1 MSMEMFADN
10 TTIEH
15 QNDNDW
21 TIPSIYQ
28 IPGDTK
34 VLSVIG
40 TNAPDGSPFGI
51 LGSTSNGLLTNETW
65 KCSSDFYPGWT
76 SPDFDDRDWP
86 LAKVLATNGDR
97 PWKTIDGIAKTAK
110 WIWAKNYEHTVYCR
124 LKLQ

>member
-1 MSMEMFADN
+1 MEMFADN
-10 TTIEH
+10 TIIKL

-21 TIPSIYQ
+21 TIPSIYK

-40 TNAPDGSPFGI
+40 TNAPDGSPYGI

-65 KCSSDFYPGWT
+65 KCSSDLYPGWNF
-76 SPDFDDRDWP
+76 PDFDDRDWP
-86 LAKVLATNGDR
+86 LAKVVGHHGDKT
-97 PWKTIDGIAKTAK
+97 WKTIDGIAKTAK

>member
-1 MSMEMFADN
+1 MFTDN
-10 TTIEH
+10 TIIKH

-21 TIPSIYQ
+21 RIPSTYQQ

-40 TNAPDGSPFGI
+40 KNDPDGHPSGI

-65 KCSSDFYPGWT
+65 KCSSDLYPGWN

-86 LAKVLATNGDR
+86 LAKVLATNGDE
-97 PWKTIDGIAKTAK
+97 PWKTIDDIAKTAK

>member
-1 MSMEMFADN
+1 MEMYADI

-21 TIPSIYQ
+21 SIPSIYQ
-28 IPGDTK
+28 IPGDAK

-65 KCSSDFYPGWT
+65 KCSSDIYLRWT
-76 SPDFDDRDWP
+76 SPDFDDQDWP
-86 LAKVLATNGDR
+86 LAKVIANHGKK
-97 PWKTIDGIAKTAK
+97 PWYRIDGIAGTAK
-110 WIWAKNYEHTVYCR
+110 WIWANKYEHTVYCR

>member
-1 MSMEMFADN
+1 MEMFADN
-10 TTIEH
+10 TIIKH

-40 TNAPDGSPFGI
+40 TNVPYGSPFGI

-86 LAKVLATNGDR
+86 LSKVVANHGDH
-97 PWKTIDGIAKTAK
+97 PWYTIDGIAKTAK